1 MSTWEQHLAEAR
13 EALRRSI
20 QDAALRLIEGRGLPH
35 TTMSAVAEAAG
46 VSRQTLYN
54 HYPDLESIMLDAARA
69 RIAQAA
75 GMIESAMESAPDT
88 RSALSVYIRG
98 MLEGS
103 EASDYAGMT
112 GMSREAEEQVMEMLG
127 PLQDLLEK
135 LLREGIDDGSFR
147 PELDPADVAEIV
159 ADVAEIVFH
168 MIGSGRRLIQIGRD
182 ASRVA
187 QITESLILRAVSA

>member
-1 MSTWEQHLAEAR
+1 M
-13 EALRRSI
+13 
-20 QDAALRLIEGRGLPH
+20 PH

-46 VSRQTLYN
+46 ASRQTLYN

-159 ADVAEIVFH
+159 FH